1 MIRITRQGKTCVT
14 LEGHA
19 DSDVYGKDLVCAAV
33 SALVLTLAEAVK
45 QQPGAE
51 VVLSPGN
58 SRIRSG
64 PEAEAAFDCI
74 CLGFALL
81 AKKYPDYVR
90 YSRQNACR
98 GGS

>member
-1 MIRITRQGKTCVT
+1 MIRITRQGKTWVR

-19 DSDVYGKDLVCAAV
+19 GSDVYGRDLVCAAV

-45 QQPGAE
+45 DKPGAE
-51 VVLSPGN
+51 VILSPGN

-81 AKKYPDYVR
+81 AKKYPDYVC

>member
-1 MIRITRQGKTCVT
+1 MIRITRQGETAVS

-19 DSDVYGKDLVCAAV
+19 GSDVYGRDLVCAAV

-45 QQPGAE
+45 DKPGAE
-51 VVLSPGN
+51 VILSPG
-58 SRIRSG
+58 SCHIRSG

-74 CLGFALL
+74 CKGFALL
-81 AKKYPDYVR
+81 AEKYPDYVC